1 MKLRLSFFQKILL
14 ALAAFAVAIVGFIV
28 KLPSVFSGHDK
39 ELHILFYFLAAA
51 FLNILFAKRNI
62 IIHAVIFG
70 LLYGFGI
77 AIEYAQ
83 QYSNTYLHKRIH
95 GNADPEDVAANLQG
109 LIYFSAVWIII
120 VAISYLWN
128 MFKQED
134 KSMEVKP
141 VKKSQP
147 DSSIY

>member
-1 MKLRLSFFQKILL
+1 M
-14 ALAAFAVAIVGFIV
+14 AAFAVAIIGFIV

-39 ELHILFYFLAAA
+39 VLHTLFYFIAAA

-62 IIHAVIFG
+62 IIHAIIFG
-70 LLYGFGI
+70 VLYVFGV

-83 QYSNTYLHKRIH
+83 QYSNTYFHSRIH
-95 GNADPEDVAANLQG
+95 GNADPEDVTANLQG
-109 LIYFSAVWIII
+109 LIYFSALWIFV

-134 KSMEVKP
+134 KPAESRRVKQ
-141 VKKSQP
+141 SRP